1 MGSGKGYLSEERTVS
16 SVFEKGELVIIQ
28 NGWDG
33 EGRVA
38 EVLGTEVKGRD
49 NDWTPV
55 LFADED
61 DPTFFKTD
69 GLRRYIRTV
78 INDLPEQVD
87 EGP

>member
-1 MGSGKGYLSEERTVS
+1 MSRM
-16 SVFEKGELVIIQ
+16 FEKGALVMIQ

-38 EVLGTEVKGRD
+38 EVIGPEVRGRD
-49 NDWTPV
+49 TVWTPV

-78 INDLPEQVD
+78 
-87 EGP
+87 